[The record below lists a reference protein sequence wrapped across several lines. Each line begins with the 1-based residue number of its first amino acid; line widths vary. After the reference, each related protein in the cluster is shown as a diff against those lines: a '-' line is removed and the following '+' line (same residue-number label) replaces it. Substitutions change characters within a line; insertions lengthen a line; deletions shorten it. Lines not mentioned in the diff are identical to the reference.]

1 MNRWTRVTLCLFLR
15 GDDGLGRGVERG
27 WARFTLGRGF
37 KPGKTA
43 SMDQWNAFLGALTAG
58 NAPDVEA
65 GWSALAAKHGFNPR
79 PSYGDAEWAAVLE
92 AVQSGG
98 KIKTPAAPAPAPTA
112 QDTPVVTPSPAPA
125 ALSPMLTPPAVGSTA
140 PTQVPAGAPRGRA
153 PARGGGALDLHRDR
167 DGH

>member
-1 MNRWTRVTLCLFLR
+1 M
-15 GDDGLGRGVERG
+15 D
-27 WARFTLGRGF
+27 ARDPLSFFAATTALAAVSKEEAAFTLGRGF

-112 QDTPVVTPSPAPA
+112 QDTPVVTPSPAGGPLADVDPA
-125 ALSPMLTPPAVGSTA
+125 RWEARRRRRF
-140 PTQVPAGAPRGRA
+140 PRGRPRCA
-153 PARGGGALDLHRDR
+153 PRAEEAPRPPPRPR
-167 DGH
+167 RS